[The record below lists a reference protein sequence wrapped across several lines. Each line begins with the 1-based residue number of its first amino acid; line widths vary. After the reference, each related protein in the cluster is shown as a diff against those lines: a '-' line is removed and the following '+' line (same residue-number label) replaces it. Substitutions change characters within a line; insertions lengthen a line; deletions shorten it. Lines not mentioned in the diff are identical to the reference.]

1 MRVPNRQLPLCESP
15 CCEEVKDLSKRD
27 PNIIQMWD
35 PLKKAMEDVRIAGTV
50 SISDT
55 FSKLRFFINRLF
67 TLVRWCISYW
77 QHNYFFHKK
86 TGRSAWTME
95 ELELS
100 GLALAASQHLKF
112 GVPLIALPCVSNIT

>member
-1 MRVPNRQLPLCESP
+1 MRVPNRQLPLCKSP

-67 TLVRWCISYW
+67 TLVSLVHIV
-77 QHNYFFHKK
+77 
-86 TGRSAWTME
+86 
-95 ELELS
+95 
-100 GLALAASQHLKF
+100 LAAQL
-112 GVPLIALPCVSNIT
+112 LLPQEDWAQCMDHGGA